1 MVSPQFPRQR
11 ISPSAGRDG
20 DHEFYTANEKGLILM
35 GRQYIRFDEIED
47 VISSVELL
55 ALVSPLLR
63 KQPSYWKWAIISVHN
78 GMQGAMVCVLGSTSG
93 VGVLSKK
100 SAKAVFAWHEAGG
113 QGPYPEEWMANFTT
127 LLERCRTERPGEE
140 PFKLTA
146 AQERDIKR
154 LNDHFRNNF
163 AHFVPESWSIEK
175 VGLPRIVGTAV
186 ECIQQLMNRDEVIYR
201 LSGNRQRRLK
211 SGIKKIRRTL
221 QSLAARD
228 LSDLPTNPS
237 AQDRPAGPP
246 LKK

>member
-1 MVSPQFPRQR
+1 MSPCRATSRRCSAGSAGTAEIGMVSPQFPRQR

-20 DHEFYTANEKGLILM
+20 DHELYTAHEKGLILM

-113 QGPYPEEWMANFTT
+113 AGSVPRGVDGQLHNAIGALPY
-127 LLERCRTERPGEE
+127 R
-140 PFKLTA
+140 A
-146 AQERDIKR
+146 A
-154 LNDHFRNNF
+154 
-163 AHFVPESWSIEK
+163 
-175 VGLPRIVGTAV
+175 G
-186 ECIQQLMNRDEVIYR
+186 
-201 LSGNRQRRLK
+201 RR
-211 SGIKKIRRTL
+211 
-221 QSLAARD
+221 A
-228 LSDLPTNPS
+228 
-237 AQDRPAGPP
+237 
-246 LKK
+246 